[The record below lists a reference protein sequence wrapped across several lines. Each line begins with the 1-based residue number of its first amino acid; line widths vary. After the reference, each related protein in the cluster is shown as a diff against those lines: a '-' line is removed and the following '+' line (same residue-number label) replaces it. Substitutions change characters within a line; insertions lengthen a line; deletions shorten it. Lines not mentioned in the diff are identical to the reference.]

1 MFHMNRMEFLSS
13 SGGSSNLRVNT
24 ANWSKGTTFYF
35 TANIPELN
43 FILPC
48 MTRLHIPQ
56 DQREDVFILQDFT
69 RCSWY
74 YFFPIFK
81 PVNSGERISSNGTGY
96 QDILPRS
103 CCHWSRFAN
112 EPGLNTILRF
122 CSLQTQFTNQKK
134 MPSLNITT
142 KLTNFRESNH
152 RQGKLFWTC
161 RLYIFNLKISQA
173 FILEVTFVHTK
184 INHLFGTLL
193 TQSRLILRAK
203 QRDFKAAL
211 KGILEICP

>member
-1 MFHMNRMEFLSS
+1 MLEIASHTAATKLCSSGSQKETILLCPFFLTLLVFPLFFRSFISSFPPSEILCSFSTLMFHMNRMEFLSS

-48 MTRLHIPQ
+48 MTRLHVPQ

-74 YFFPIFK
+74 YFFPVFK

-103 CCHWSRFAN
+103 CCH
-112 EPGLNTILRF
+112 
-122 CSLQTQFTNQKK
+122 
-134 MPSLNITT
+134 
-142 KLTNFRESNH
+142 
-152 RQGKLFWTC
+152 
-161 RLYIFNLKISQA
+161 
-173 FILEVTFVHTK
+173 
-184 INHLFGTLL
+184 
-193 TQSRLILRAK
+193 
-203 QRDFKAAL
+203 
-211 KGILEICP
+211 